1 MLILVIVVIRISGDS
16 ETGLF
21 ANARNAKV
29 DTAYEAEKEN
39 LLMYMYG
46 DCYNARTGEL
56 NLAKLKEKLD
66 EDNESWIGAQ
76 IDSSNN
82 RLEVTGKQSGKT
94 HYIYSDG
101 KTTDPSKPSEPE
113 KTVVPIELDTNKNLG
128 KVTLNKTIPKIDN
141 ISDYTFK
148 DQFRAYNGN
157 KYINMN
163 IIESGDTYYIA
174 FAISEYNRD
183 LSTIYVYTF
192 GALNANMDGAAINV
206 TKAGWHEIEEYE
218 EGENWGR
225 AKDEIVTELPVF
237 EGYVTTDWS
246 TDEMIPK
253 ESDIPNG
260 VATSVKDYVNKL
272 FANILIEAE

>member
-1 MLILVIVVIRISGDS
+1 MVVIRISGDS

-21 ANARNAKV
+21 ARARNAKV

-46 DCYNARTGEL
+46 DYYNARTGEL
-56 NLAKLKEKLD
+56 DLAKLQEKLD
-66 EDNESWIGAQ
+66 EDKENWTSTYL
-76 IDSSNN
+76 DSSNN
-82 RLEVTGKQSGKT
+82 RLEVTGKQSGKV

-113 KTVVPIELDTNKNLG
+113 KQVVPIELDTNKNLG
-128 KVTLNKTIPKIDN
+128 KATLNKTIPKIDN

-148 DQFRAYNGN
+148 DKFRAYNGS

-163 IIESGDTYYIA
+163 IIEAGDTYYIA
-174 FAISEYNRD
+174 FAFSEDAGASLTY
-183 LSTIYVYTF
+183 YVYTF
-192 GALNANMDGAAINV
+192 GALNTNMDGATINV
-206 TKAGWHEIEEYE
+206 TKAGWHEIEEYDD
-218 EGENWGR
+218 GENWGR

-237 EGYVTTDWS
+237 EGYITTDWD

-253 ESDIPNG
+253 ESNVPSG